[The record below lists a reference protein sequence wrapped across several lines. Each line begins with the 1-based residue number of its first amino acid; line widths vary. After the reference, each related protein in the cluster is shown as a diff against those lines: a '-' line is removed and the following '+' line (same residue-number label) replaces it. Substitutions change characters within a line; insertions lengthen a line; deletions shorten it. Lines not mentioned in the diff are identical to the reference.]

1 MPATKDDQLKECD
14 LVMKGG
20 VTSGIVYPPAILVL
34 KEEYRF
40 RQIGGASAGAI
51 AAALCAAAELGRE
64 RGGFEKL
71 KAVNDRL
78 AGGTFLRD
86 LFQPSPTTRPLFEA
100 LMLAF
105 QSVTSAADE
114 PPVANGNARPRKP
127 AADNAR
133 PKKPASLVTIGG
145 YVLMACR
152 ILRQVLGGEYL
163 KGTLAGLVVGVAL
176 WFAHAVIAAATI
188 ALPFTHRGFVAALV
202 AEINRPG
209 DWVAGGLVALLC
221 ALAGGPLFAGA
232 KLIRIAKDDVKD
244 LDYGLC
250 PGVTVPGVPPGVDV
264 LTEWIAD
271 RLEDLAA
278 RPPDAAPL
286 TFGDLARAALPG
298 GAEGSASVTLRMV
311 TSNLSLN
318 QPFRLPFEDLLFIF
332 CEDEMRDLFPARVVD
347 FMIVRAK
354 ALAKESWHPRITL
367 PAGYHFMPF
376 EDDMPVIVATRMSLS
391 FPLLLSAV
399 PLYTIRQSAV
409 QEFELTKP
417 VTLRVQDLQCNW
429 MSDGG
434 ISSNFP
440 VHFFDAWLP
449 SRPTFGI
456 NLTELHSED
465 FESAAQ
471 PGRRKVRNEQL
482 TALQVGPQAA
492 DQKRARVKDTLVG
505 DDVYLPA
512 ADDILL
518 PTWKN
523 IHNLF
528 SFMAAIWS
536 TAQNYKD
543 TTQMMLPS
551 YRERVVQVRFARDE
565 GGLNLAMRP
574 ETIHGI
580 MAKGHD
586 AGEKLTKFEF
596 EKHRWVRMRVLLRE
610 LEKELPSLR
619 DRLREGDPTY
629 YELLDRAGDDSQ
641 VFQMGADDRASAR
654 ARIELLEAALKQWG
668 EPFPFEPVTP
678 TPQPALRATPRL

>member
-1 MPATKDDQLKECD
+1 MAADALKECD

-34 KEEYRF
+34 KEKYRF

-86 LFQPSPTTRPLFEA
+86 LFQPGPTTRPLFRA

-105 QSVTSAADE
+105 ESVTSGDAA
-114 PPVANGNARPRKP
+114 GKPRRK
-127 AADNAR
+127 A
-133 PKKPASLVTIGG
+133 IGG
-145 YVLMACR
+145 YVLMVCG
-152 ILRQVLGGEYL
+152 ILRRVLGGEYFT
-163 KGTLAGLVVGVAL
+163 GTVAGLLVGLGL
-176 WFAHAVIAAATI
+176 WFLHAFAAAAAI
-188 ALPFTHRGFVAALV
+188 ALPFTHRGFVAALQ

-209 DWVAGGLVALLC
+209 GWVVGALVAVLC
-221 ALAGGPLFAGA
+221 ALAGGPLLAGM
-232 KLIRIAKDDVKD
+232 KLIRIAKDEVQN
-244 LDYGLC
+244 LNYGLC

-332 CEDEMRDLFPARVVD
+332 CEDEMRSLFPARVVD
-347 FMIVRAK
+347 FMVARAK
-354 ALAKESWHPRITL
+354 ALAKEAWHPRITL

-399 PLYTIRQSAV
+399 PVYTIRQSAV
-409 QEFELTKP
+409 QDFELTKP
-417 VTLRVQDLQCNW
+417 VALGAQDLQRNW

-456 NLTELHSED
+456 NLTELHSDD
-465 FESAAQ
+465 FEPAAQ

-492 DQKRARVKDTLVG
+492 DRNRVRVEDSQVG

-512 ADDILL
+512 ANELLL
-518 PTWKN
+518 PTWKS

-528 SFMAAIWS
+528 SFIAAIWS

-565 GGLNLAMRP
+565 GGLNLAMKP
-574 ETIHGI
+574 GTIEGI
-580 MAKGHD
+580 MLKGHD
-586 AGEKLTKFEF
+586 AGEKLTRFEF
-596 EKHRWVRMRVLLRE
+596 DHHRWVRMRVLLRE
-610 LEKELPSLR
+610 LEKELPRLR
-619 DRLREGDPTY
+619 DRLRQGDPTY
-629 YELLDRAGDDSQ
+629 YELLEKAGEASQ
-641 VFQMGADDRASAR
+641 VFRMEAGERASAR
-654 ARIELLEAALKQWG
+654 ARIESLEAALEQWR

-678 TPQPALRATPRL
+678 TPQPALRPTPRL